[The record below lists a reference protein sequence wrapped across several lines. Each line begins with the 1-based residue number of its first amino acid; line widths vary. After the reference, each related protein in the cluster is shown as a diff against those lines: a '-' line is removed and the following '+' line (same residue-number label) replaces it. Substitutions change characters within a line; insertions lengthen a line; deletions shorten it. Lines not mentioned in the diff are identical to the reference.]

1 MRKMLS
7 LLAALCLL
15 APCAAAEE
23 ELSISDLIDAGS
35 GVVTGLETEQ
45 EAGEALEEVP
55 AETPEEEDGTRL
67 ITATFAGDFTIGGD
81 SRKRTNIFED
91 ELKKQDGDINFTM
104 RNVRDILMEDD
115 LTLINFEGTLTNS
128 THVPDNK
135 RENQFLFSA
144 PPEYVSILT
153 DNGVEAVALENNH
166 VMDHGEEVYQETQ
179 QTLTD
184 AGIVW
189 SNAETVGEIMVK
201 GVKIGMLSYQTFD
214 RYDTLFTQVPLDV
227 AEAKARYDLVIVSFH
242 WGNEK
247 DYAPNKNQQKMGK
260 LAIDA
265 GADLVVGH
273 HSHRINPIDLVI
285 VSFHWGNE
293 KDYAPN
299 KNQQKMGKL
308 AIDAGADLVVGHH
321 SHRINPIEEYKGKYI
336 VYSLGNF
343 CFAGNSKPSDMS
355 SFLFQMRWRVHENTI
370 TQEGWRI
377 IPIRIS
383 SRSDYNDF
391 APTVLEKAT
400 AIDGLLTTLKE
411 NGKKLEN
418 PVAEYPLTW

>member
-55 AETPEEEDGTRL
+55 AEPPEEEDGTRL

-189 SNAETVGEIMVK
+189 SNAETVGEITVK

-227 AEAKARYDLVIVSFH
+227 AEAKARY
-242 WGNEK
+242 
-247 DYAPNKNQQKMGK
+247 
-260 LAIDA
+260 
-265 GADLVVGH
+265 
-273 HSHRINPIDLVI
+273 DLVI

-355 SFLFQMRWRVHENTI
+355 SFLFQMRWRAHENTI

>member
-273 HSHRINPIDLVI
+273 HSHRINPI
-285 VSFHWGNE
+285 
-293 KDYAPN
+293 
-299 KNQQKMGKL
+299 
-308 AIDAGADLVVGHH
+308 
-321 SHRINPIEEYKGKYI
+321 EEYKGKYI